1 MMNLGWQKVLVKRN
15 WPGFV
20 LPEHSDPNKMIQ
32 GGIVRAYKQLKPAGN
47 WALIIKT
54 VLFIWIPILLCS
66 AVLAADPSQQA
77 GAISNNDQI
86 QIVADKFITN
96 KEEKFAEFIGNVR
109 ASQGAFVI
117 TSERLRI
124 YYQTA
129 SKSAGDQTGGPE
141 SIKQVVA
148 SGNVQLATGKYTA
161 EAERV
166 EYDLENQIIVLT
178 GENSILKSSQNS
190 LTGSKITVHRQTG
203 EMKVESNPQK
213 RVKAVFYP
221 DKKSEEK
228 E

>member
-1 MMNLGWQKVLVKRN
+1 MNLRRQQILAKRN

-20 LPEHSDPNKMIQ
+20 LPGHSDPNKMIR
-32 GGIVRAYKQLKPAGN
+32 GGIVKANKQLKPAGN
-47 WALIIKT
+47 SALVIKT
-54 VLFIWIPILLCS
+54 VLFLWIPILLCS
-66 AVLAADPSQQA
+66 TALAGDPSQQA
-77 GAISNNDQI
+77 GTISDDDQI
-86 QIVADKFITN
+86 QIVADKLITN
-96 KEEKFAEFIGNVR
+96 NEEKFAEFIGNVR

-148 SGNVQLATGKYTA
+148 SGNVQLATEKYTA

-166 EYDLENQIIVLT
+166 EYDLESQIIVLT

-203 EMKVESNPQK
+203 EMKVESNPRK